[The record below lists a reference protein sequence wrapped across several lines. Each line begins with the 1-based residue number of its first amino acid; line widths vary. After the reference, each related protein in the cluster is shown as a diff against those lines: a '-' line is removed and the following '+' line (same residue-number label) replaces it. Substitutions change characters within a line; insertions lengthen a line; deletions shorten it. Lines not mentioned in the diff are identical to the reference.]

1 MNIAIVDD
9 CLNDQEKLKEFIN
22 RYAESN
28 DEMIDVI
35 CFSSGKDFL
44 DSNKDFDV
52 VFLDIEMPILDGIKT
67 AKLLR
72 EKDKSVPIIFETNMA
87 NYALEGYE
95 VHAMDFI
102 VKPITYDNFQDR
114 FFRAFEFSK
123 SQQQK
128 KIMVNDKNDD
138 IVSISTKDV
147 CYIEKNKNYTFYK
160 TPFETY
166 HKRETLEQAVESV
179 SGITFIQASSGLY
192 INPNYLEKIL
202 PTSIIV
208 KGEEKPLARRRKQQF
223 INEYMK
229 YLSCRNC
236 KS

>member
-9 CLNDQEKLKEFIN
+9 CLNDQIILKEFIN
-22 RYAESN
+22 RYSKLNE
-28 DEMIDVI
+28 EKIDVI
-35 CFSSGKDFL
+35 CFSTGKDFL

-72 EKDKSVPIIFETNMA
+72 EKNKSVPIIFETNMA
-87 NYALEGYE
+87 NYALFGYE

-114 FFRAFEFSK
+114 VSRAVEFAK

-128 KIMVNDKNDD
+128 KIIVYDKNDD
-138 IVSISTKDV
+138 IVTITTKDV

-160 TPFETY
+160 TPFEVY
-166 HKRETLEQAVESV
+166 HKRETLEQAIES
-179 SGITFIQASSGLY
+179 SFDKKLIQASSGLF

-202 PTSIIV
+202 STSIIIN
-208 KGEEKPLARRRKQQF
+208 GEEKPLARRRKQQF
-223 INEYMK
+223 INEYMQ
-229 YLSCRNC
+229 YLSYRN
-236 KS
+236 KQS